1 MAVLV
6 SDIVERVQAVLQ
18 DTTGVRWPVTSELL
32 LWINDAQR
40 ELALLK
46 PDATASTSQ
55 VTLDTGTK
63 QGIPNDGN
71 RLLKVVRNV
80 DGSGN
85 GKRSVRLVDGDI
97 LDSQTPDWHD
107 SAVTGD
113 AQHSTVVKHYIYS
126 EDDPK
131 VYYVYPGVQ
140 SGQTVKVEIIYSKNP
155 DDVTGT
161 GESDYISVADIYSNA
176 IMNYVLYMAYM
187 KDSEYA
193 GNQQRA
199 STHYQLFTA
208 SVTAKNQL
216 DLITSPNAEA
226 MSSGTV

>member
-6 SDIVERVQAVLQ
+6 NDVIERVQAVLQ

-40 ELALLK
+40 EIALIK
-46 PDATASTSQ
+46 PDATASTSS
-55 VTLDTGTK
+55 VTLSAGTK
-63 QGIPNDGN
+63 QSIPADGN

-80 DGSGN
+80 DASGN

-107 SAVTGD
+107 SAVGGD
-113 AQHSTVVKHYIYS
+113 AAHGTTVKHYIYN

-140 SGQTVKVEIIYSKNP
+140 GATVKVEIIYSKNP
-155 DDVTGT
+155 DVITAHGNA
-161 GESDYISVADIYSNA
+161 DYIGLADIYANA
-176 IMNYVLYMAYM
+176 IMNYSLYMAYM

-199 STHYQLFTA
+199 STHFQLFMA

-216 DLITSPNAEA
+216 DFVTSPNSEA
-226 MSSGTV
+226 NASGTV